1 MSLSNK
7 INELNCDTKYG
18 LVWEQ
23 YSEAVIEDCLR
34 KTPILVEDTSKE
46 IITHIS
52 QEAHML
58 IEGDNYHALCVLN
71 QTHRQKIDLIYID
84 PPYNTGKKSQL
95 TYTDKY
101 MNNNDVYK
109 HSRWLSFMD
118 KRLRLA
124 KNLLSEKG
132 VIFISIDDNEVAP
145 LKLLCNSIFGEENFI
160 AQFVR
165 KNKTGAGHDSKW
177 IAIEYD
183 YMFCYARNK
192 HKVVF
197 EKQTIAVEN
206 DTKYKFK
213 DNHFS
218 YRGKYYLRDLAYKG
232 TYNASADFPIRAPD
246 DSMIYAGGELG
257 KPTTWRWSKDKVK
270 WGIENDFIVFK
281 KRQQQ
286 WKVYIKQYQFVNN
299 KNEPYKRKLPF
310 RGLIEFLNA
319 EGSQELKQILPQH
332 TFKFPKPTELV
343 RFCIQLFKDKEIR
356 ILDFFAGSGTTGH
369 AVLKANSQDKG
380 NRKFIVCTNNEN
392 NICQE
397 ITYPRLQK
405 VIQGYTNA
413 KGKQVEGMKAHLK
426 YFKTA
431 FT

>member
-1 MSLSNK
+1 
-7 INELNCDTKYG
+7 
-18 LVWEQ
+18 
-23 YSEAVIEDCLR
+23 
-34 KTPILVEDTSKE
+34 ILVEDTSKE

-145 LKLLCNSIFGEENFI
+145 LKLLCNSIFGQENFI

-218 YRGKYYLRDLAYKG
+218 YRG
-232 TYNASADFPIRAPD
+232 
-246 DSMIYAGGELG
+246 
-257 KPTTWRWSKDKVK
+257 
-270 WGIENDFIVFK
+270 
-281 KRQQQ
+281 
-286 WKVYIKQYQFVNN
+286 
-299 KNEPYKRKLPF
+299 
-310 RGLIEFLNA
+310 
-319 EGSQELKQILPQH
+319 
-332 TFKFPKPTELV
+332 
-343 RFCIQLFKDKEIR
+343 
-356 ILDFFAGSGTTGH
+356 
-369 AVLKANSQDKG
+369 
-380 NRKFIVCTNNEN
+380 
-392 NICQE
+392 
-397 ITYPRLQK
+397 
-405 VIQGYTNA
+405 
-413 KGKQVEGMKAHLK
+413 
-426 YFKTA
+426 
-431 FT
+431 